1 MVWETTLAE
10 FTGIEGSTVLAAIA
24 LPPSLLTRSTLS
36 YNRQVHLIHHADD
49 RLCVWTPSNQ
59 DMKQLQQQR
68 FIITHITGWRAYLG
82 TAQHNY
88 AHWTRIA
95 LPEGR
100 HDLTNLERIV
110 GVLPFE
116 VYAHA
121 PLRLISWCSF
131 KLNQVARRLLRDLA
145 VLCEEPTTTTKD
157 LVDKIALRNTQVQ
170 NEQDATQ
177 YLATLAT
184 MHIASRAQMPTYT
197 TMVQHFLG
205 TLQLPMAIYMLD
217 YYLPMLSPNEGYNET
232 GLTMQS
238 AGPVREPWQPVE
250 LEFQFKGSKF
260 GHWKVKGGR
269 DAFAFRHPSLG
280 QTDVYRLLESQA
292 HHHKISPVG
301 TGRLIAM
308 VGVVD
313 AAAKDARNLQ
323 ILFGLVLAITPRT
336 TKNKNELPATRIHR
350 QCNPKAIEVA
360 FLSVPAIEF
369 FAAEQLQ
376 ALQDWYLALGQ
387 GLESIDA
394 TVKDDRGPLPTT
406 FLLHDLW
413 MFGCTKPTS
422 EVTAVAQTPLCR
434 YQLGLGIYNVQAAVE
449 GMDGGK
455 RSHLLYLCGQLL
467 RLVLFPCHIEG
478 EPYHWTRSTAIS
490 FAAEL
495 DGHVLGT
502 LCAVTMALLTNRLD
516 LCIQGLFGAGKSK
529 SMAVLI
535 LALLELDVTDSLKI
549 LFICKENSGTHSFA
563 DLLLWL
569 DPPSGVLGR
578 IGRLVG
584 DQERNKSSYS
594 HTKFDIHPRE
604 RRQMLNKCQLA
615 MATGGT
621 IAQDLTMQWS
631 TLGGFMQDLS
641 LLVIDEGQ
649 QYGTDREI
657 AVISLL
663 KQQPLILW
671 TGDSQQTPGGIAQA
685 APNAKRSRQ
694 LLLAKKH
701 GLRSDRNY
709 YMPSNLAEAMIRL
722 LDHSSNEGLAILS
735 QVLCDGEH
743 ALGNLWTDQLS
754 QQAAQDLQKV
764 NTVLPGLDAQFRA
777 AQPNEQAQLPTIVDP
792 QLLEGTTVNFPRSLV
807 RLAWIMQHAVTLLP
821 MAGDIQAVLNSQTA
835 GVSDIHAW
843 GLMLPSS
850 SRVSPITYHSVVA
863 VRYPDLCRFI
873 NSAWELG
880 SFASGGIPSKPLGF
894 QFVLWDTNARINGL
908 VAVDLETLVSQVLSD
923 YPPNAGFANGLF
935 VMTTATDHKNNLN
948 SSALKKNYARTLRVE
963 TIANSAGGTAEVAI
977 VAQPSTGFLNTRFY
991 PDGTPTED
999 TEDCLGRITVGLTR
1013 SKSLTLLVSPL
1024 DMIGLSGDCN
1034 DCLRHPRPQ
1043 KRRNHLGLAYFQ
1055 CQSGAGKPWPNA
1067 QMVFEYNAFMVVPP
1081 PGNRQE
1087 ILWPPN
1093 QSTEEHAISTHFSTS
1108 VGPRLAERRSAQG
1121 PTSTSKGW
1129 P

>member
-1 MVWETTLAE
+1 
-10 FTGIEGSTVLAAIA
+10 
-24 LPPSLLTRSTLS
+24 
-36 YNRQVHLIHHADD
+36 
-49 RLCVWTPSNQ
+49 
-59 DMKQLQQQR
+59 MKLLQQQR

-88 AHWTRIA
+88 AHWTRVA

-100 HDLTNLERIV
+100 HDLTNLERIP

-131 KLNQVARRLLRDLA
+131 ELNQVARRLLRDLA

-184 MHIASRAQMPTYT
+184 VHIASRAQMPTYT

-205 TLQLPMAIYMLD
+205 TLQLPMAIYMLDSLD

-250 LEFQFKGSKF
+250 LEFQFKGSEF

-280 QTDVYRLLESQA
+280 QTDVYHLLESEA

-323 ILFGLVLAITPRT
+323 ILFGLVLAIKPRT

-360 FLSVPAIEF
+360 FLSVPAIDF
-369 FAAEQLQ
+369 FAQDQLQ

-394 TVKDDRGPLPTT
+394 TVKDDRGPLHTT

-455 RSHLLYLCGQLL
+455 RSHLLYPCGQLL
-467 RLVLFPCHIEG
+467 RLVLIPCHIKG

-535 LALLELDVTDSLKI
+535 LALLELDTTDSLKI
-549 LFICKENSGTHSFA
+549 LFICKENSGTRSFA

-594 HTKFDIHPRE
+594 HTKFDINPRE
-604 RRQMLNKCQLA
+604 RRQMLNKCQLV

-621 IAQDLTMQWS
+621 IYS
-631 TLGGFMQDLS
+631 
-641 LLVIDEGQ
+641 
-649 QYGTDREI
+649 
-657 AVISLL
+657 
-663 KQQPLILW
+663 
-671 TGDSQQTPGGIAQA
+671 
-685 APNAKRSRQ
+685 
-694 LLLAKKH
+694 
-701 GLRSDRNY
+701 
-709 YMPSNLAEAMIRL
+709 
-722 LDHSSNEGLAILS
+722 
-735 QVLCDGEH
+735 
-743 ALGNLWTDQLS
+743 
-754 QQAAQDLQKV
+754 
-764 NTVLPGLDAQFRA
+764 
-777 AQPNEQAQLPTIVDP
+777 
-792 QLLEGTTVNFPRSLV
+792 
-807 RLAWIMQHAVTLLP
+807 
-821 MAGDIQAVLNSQTA
+821 
-835 GVSDIHAW
+835 
-843 GLMLPSS
+843 
-850 SRVSPITYHSVVA
+850 
-863 VRYPDLCRFI
+863 
-873 NSAWELG
+873 
-880 SFASGGIPSKPLGF
+880 
-894 QFVLWDTNARINGL
+894 
-908 VAVDLETLVSQVLSD
+908 
-923 YPPNAGFANGLF
+923 
-935 VMTTATDHKNNLN
+935 
-948 SSALKKNYARTLRVE
+948 
-963 TIANSAGGTAEVAI
+963 
-977 VAQPSTGFLNTRFY
+977 
-991 PDGTPTED
+991 
-999 TEDCLGRITVGLTR
+999 
-1013 SKSLTLLVSPL
+1013 
-1024 DMIGLSGDCN
+1024 
-1034 DCLRHPRPQ
+1034 PRPHHAMVHT
-1043 KRRNHLGLAYFQ
+1043 RRLHARPL
-1055 CQSGAGKPWPNA
+1055 
-1067 QMVFEYNAFMVVPP
+1067 P
-1081 PGNRQE
+1081 PGDR
-1087 ILWPPN
+1087 
-1093 QSTEEHAISTHFSTS
+1093 
-1108 VGPRLAERRSAQG
+1108 
-1121 PTSTSKGW
+1121 
-1129 P
+1129 

>member
-1 MVWETTLAE
+1 
-10 FTGIEGSTVLAAIA
+10 
-24 LPPSLLTRSTLS
+24 
-36 YNRQVHLIHHADD
+36 
-49 RLCVWTPSNQ
+49 
-59 DMKQLQQQR
+59 
-68 FIITHITGWRAYLG
+68 
-82 TAQHNY
+82 
-88 AHWTRIA
+88 
-95 LPEGR
+95 
-100 HDLTNLERIV
+100 
-110 GVLPFE
+110 
-116 VYAHA
+116 
-121 PLRLISWCSF
+121 
-131 KLNQVARRLLRDLA
+131 
-145 VLCEEPTTTTKD
+145 
-157 LVDKIALRNTQVQ
+157 
-170 NEQDATQ
+170 
-177 YLATLAT
+177 
-184 MHIASRAQMPTYT
+184 
-197 TMVQHFLG
+197 MVQHFLG

-238 AGPVREPWQPVE
+238 AGPVREPWQPAE
-250 LEFQFKGSKF
+250 LEFQFKGSEF

-280 QTDVYRLLESQA
+280 QTDVYHLLESQA

-308 VGVVD
+308 VGVGD
-313 AAAKDARNLQ
+313 AAAKDAGILQ

-350 QCNPKAIEVA
+350 QCNPRAIEVA
-360 FLSVPAIEF
+360 FLSVPAIDF
-369 FAAEQLQ
+369 FAEEQLQ

-387 GLESIDA
+387 GLEPLDA
-394 TVKDDRGPLPTT
+394 TVKEDRGPLPTT

-449 GMDGGK
+449 GMDGSK

-467 RLVLFPCHIEG
+467 RLVLIPCHIQG
-478 EPYHWTRSTAIS
+478 EPYHWIRSTAIS

-516 LCIQGLFGAGKSK
+516 LCIQGLFAAGKSK

-549 LFICKENSGTHSFA
+549 LFICKENSGTRSFA

-594 HTKFDIHPRE
+594 HTKFDINPRE
-604 RRQMLNKCQLA
+604 RRQMLNKCQLV

-631 TLGGFMQDLS
+631 TLGSFMQDLS

-663 KQQPLILW
+663 KQQPLVLW

-709 YMPSNLAEAMIRL
+709 FMPSNLAEAMIRL
-722 LDHSSNEGLAILS
+722 LDHSSNEGLAIFS
-735 QVLCDGEH
+735 QVLCNGEH
-743 ALGNLWTDQLS
+743 ALGNLWTDQLT

-764 NTVLPGLDAQFRA
+764 NMVLPGLDAQFRA
-777 AQPNEQAQLPTIVDP
+777 ALPNEQAQLPKIVDP

-807 RLAWIMQHAVTLLP
+807 RLAWILQHAVTLLP
-821 MAGDIQAVLNSQTA
+821 MVGDIQAVLNSQTA
-835 GVSDIHAW
+835 GVSDVHAW
-843 GLMLPSS
+843 GL
-850 SRVSPITYHSVVA
+850 T
-863 VRYPDLCRFI
+863 
-873 NSAWELG
+873 E
-880 SFASGGIPSKPLGF
+880 
-894 QFVLWDTNARINGL
+894 
-908 VAVDLETLVSQVLSD
+908 E
-923 YPPNAGFANGLF
+923 
-935 VMTTATDHKNNLN
+935 
-948 SSALKKNYARTLRVE
+948 ARTCE
-963 TIANSAGGTAEVAI
+963 A
-977 VAQPSTGFLNTRFY
+977 
-991 PDGTPTED
+991 
-999 TEDCLGRITVGLTR
+999 
-1013 SKSLTLLVSPL
+1013 
-1024 DMIGLSGDCN
+1024 
-1034 DCLRHPRPQ
+1034 
-1043 KRRNHLGLAYFQ
+1043 
-1055 CQSGAGKPWPNA
+1055 
-1067 QMVFEYNAFMVVPP
+1067 
-1081 PGNRQE
+1081 
-1087 ILWPPN
+1087 
-1093 QSTEEHAISTHFSTS
+1093 
-1108 VGPRLAERRSAQG
+1108 
-1121 PTSTSKGW
+1121 
-1129 P
+1129 